1 MKTRPAIFEDIDV
14 IMDLVD
20 KARGIM
26 RSSGNMHQ
34 WTDGYPSRELIEEDI
49 RAGHGFVEVP
59 DEGGPPIAY
68 FAYIE
73 GIEPTYNTIYEGAWL
88 DADSPYAVIHR
99 LASAPETHGVFDAV
113 MAFATSRVGNIKM
126 DTHRDNLIMQH
137 NILKHGFSYCGI
149 ISLESGAERL
159 AYQLITG
166 GTPRP

>member
-99 LASAPETHGVFDAV
+99 LASSPETHGVFDAV

-149 ISLESGAERL
+149 IYLASGDERL
-159 AYQLITG
+159 AYQRLS
-166 GTPRP
+166 